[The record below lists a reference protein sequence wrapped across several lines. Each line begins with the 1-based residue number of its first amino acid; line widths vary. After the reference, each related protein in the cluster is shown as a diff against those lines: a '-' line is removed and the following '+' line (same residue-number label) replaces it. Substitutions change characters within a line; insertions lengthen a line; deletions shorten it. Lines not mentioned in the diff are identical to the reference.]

1 MMPVK
6 RFDWVWMTLVT
17 FFADRISKAV
27 VESYPVGY
35 LHTVVPGFFT
45 FVHAANPGI
54 AFGILADEP
63 NRWVTVVLAIATVG
77 VCALLIWLLLSGHVQ
92 KMIARVGLALIL
104 GGALGNLYDRVL
116 HASVTDFLYFHL
128 GEHYWP
134 AFNVADSVI
143 AIGTVLVGI
152 DLVFLSI
159 HSET

>member
-1 MMPVK
+1 MPAK
-6 RFDWVWMTLVT
+6 RFNWVWIALVA
-17 FFADRISKAV
+17 FFVDRFSKAA
-27 VESYPVGY
+27 VETNFPVGY

-54 AFGILADEP
+54 AFGLLADEP
-63 NRWVTVVLAIATVG
+63 NRWVTVVLAIATVF
-77 VCALLIWLLLSGHVQ
+77 VCALLIWLLMSGKVQ
-92 KMIARVGLALIL
+92 KLMARVGLALIL

-143 AIGTVLVGI
+143 AIGTLLVGI
-152 DLVFLSI
+152 DLIFLSV
-159 HSET
+159 HSES